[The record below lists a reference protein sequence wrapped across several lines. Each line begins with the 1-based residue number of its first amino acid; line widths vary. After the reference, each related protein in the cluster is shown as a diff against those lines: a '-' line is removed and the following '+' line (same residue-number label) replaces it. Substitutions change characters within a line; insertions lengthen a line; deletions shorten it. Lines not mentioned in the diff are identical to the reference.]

1 MSVPA
6 PLGSSADDPLA
17 KPLHVQKIEAA
28 LRLDT
33 LLSYTERI
41 LNDTEYRYQF
51 VRFFPTDHFV
61 EQIINDCAFK
71 QEVNFEHFLLNFFL
85 FIVGI
90 SD

>member
-41 LNDTEYRYQF
+41 LNDTEYRY
-51 VRFFPTDHFV
+51 
-61 EQIINDCAFK
+61 
-71 QEVNFEHFLLNFFL
+71 
-85 FIVGI
+85 I
-90 SD
+90 SS